1 MRLRRVILVNLLVNA
16 LDAMQAQP
24 ERQLWLSG
32 QAADGVYRLQVRDN
46 GPGIP
51 LALRKHLFEPF
62 FTTKPGEQGLG
73 LGLTLSA
80 SLAVAAAGSLAVQ
93 YPEAGGT
100 AFELCLP
107 LATPSPVEPPTD
119 A

>member
-1 MRLRRVILVNLLVNA
+1 MNIVSLSWRYLWSRPLAAVLNLLVNA

-46 GPGIP
+46 GSGIP

-73 LGLTLSA
+73 LGLIL
-80 SLAVAAAGSLAVQ
+80 AAAFVH
-93 YPEAGGT
+93 EAGQFGR
-100 AFELCLP
+100 AG
-107 LATPSPVEPPTD
+107 
-119 A
+119 